1 LHEGEENNMGAS
13 VIAYWPGLTDEQME
27 SMPGFY
33 NDDKAWGDWMAE
45 REDDRDVLG
54 AVRRLKAEAIMTF
67 KTDGL
72 DDEDVTWV
80 TPEELRT
87 AAMRLRSAV
96 QAGSQEAAVILRSY
110 EINANRI
117 DPVAEEFIRD
127 LDDIVAMTKWA
138 EEQGATKMTL
148 EVNW

>member
-1 LHEGEENNMGAS
+1 
-13 VIAYWPGLTDEQME
+13 
-27 SMPGFY
+27 
-33 NDDKAWGDWMAE
+33 
-45 REDDRDVLG
+45 VLA
-54 AVRRLKAEAIMTF
+54 AVRRLNAEAIMTL
-67 KTDGL
+67 KTDGW
-72 DDEDVTWV
+72 DDDDVTWV

-96 QAGSQEAAVILRSY
+96 QAETPEAAVILKSY

-117 DPVAEEFIRD
+117 DPLAEEFIRD

-138 EEQGATKMTL
+138 EDQGATKMTL